1 MAERSLFRPSRAR
14 PQPIVLDLSTTEIAV
29 GAGGLVSLVAYVW
42 LIVIPAWT
50 SYGRWWE
57 RIAAAFM
64 TLFILATLVGIG
76 AGFGA
81 AIIWSWDRWA

>member
-1 MAERSLFRPSRAR
+1 MPSF
-14 PQPIVLDLSTTEIAV
+14 STTEIAAS
-29 GAGGLVSLVAYVW
+29 AGGLVSLIAYGW

-57 RIAAAFM
+57 RFAATFM

-76 AGFGA
+76 AGLGA
-81 AIIWSWDRWA
+81 AVIWSWDRWA